1 MNEWMD
7 WWKGR
12 EKYEIF
18 ISLFFSSVKV
28 CVWRCPCE
36 INPVKS
42 RKFSLINFKWFF
54 FQMNE
59 FCCYFLFLFQWYMV
73 GYDLFFSMIMIIVI
87 WYALLNIVHLD
98 HEIMSMHVLV
108 VYYVH
113 MYWIDLYQ
121 LILYSQDPI
130 VYSIHVQ
137 VHLQHEISNIVHVDH
152 IVVQPIIDNVIIKL
166 S

>member
-1 MNEWMD
+1 M
-7 WWKGR
+7 
-12 EKYEIF
+12 I
-18 ISLFFSSVKV
+18 L
-28 CVWRCPCE
+28 
-36 INPVKS
+36 
-42 RKFSLINFKWFF
+42 
-54 FQMNE
+54 
-59 FCCYFLFLFQWYMV
+59 
-73 GYDLFFSMIMIIVI
+73 FSMIMIIVI

-98 HEIMSMHVLV
+98 HGIMSMHVLV

-137 VHLQHEISNIVHVDH
+137 AHLQHEISNIVHVDH

-166 S
+166 SIFKLIKGKNCYDFIPFFTWKYRLSLITVNGTFSCRYGSIVDIRVGPRWKSSVDINTYDIL